1 MQPAATPPNAR
12 NVAFLRGLIFGLA
25 QTVIAAGI
33 LLLNTFVNTNAG
45 LALLLVVANFL
56 LSLAAYFGA
65 GALAASKTG
74 RLSTG
79 TFAGMWA
86 GIFYGVLNFI
96 VSLIIFLQVA
106 FPRALAILN
115 STPEFASNPDALRTG
130 VIVGGV
136 GIELLGSL
144 LAIGLGAGVG
154 ALGGLAGRN
163 RSPFGP
169 VSAGPAYA
177 PPPYPPYPGQPPA
190 PPAPSSPP
198 PNPDQPGDQPYM
210 EQPH

>member
-12 NVAFLRGLIFGLA
+12 SVAFLRGLIFGLA
-25 QTVIAAGI
+25 QTVIAACI
-33 LLLNTFVNTNAG
+33 LLLNTFVNTNTS
-45 LALLLVVANFL
+45 LALILVVVNFL

-74 RLSTG
+74 RQSTG
-79 TFAGMWA
+79 TFAGLWA

-96 VSLIIFLQVA
+96 VSLIIFLQVV
-106 FPRALAILN
+106 FPRALALLN
-115 STPEFASNPDALRTG
+115 SSPELANNPDAVRLG
-130 VIVGGV
+130 VIVGGI

-163 RSPFGP
+163 RSPFAQTSAAP
-169 VSAGPAYA
+169 VYS
-177 PPPYPPYPGQPPA
+177 PPPIYSDQPSAPPA
-190 PPAPSSPP
+190 PPAPPSS
-198 PNPDQPGDQPYM
+198 PDQPGDQPYI
-210 EQPH
+210 ERPH